1 MNEKHLIWA
10 KKQYEKIS
18 DLQHDL
24 ELLNNDKKYCFYINI
39 TIDTRIVGRVAKE
52 EFKSS
57 QLNNII
63 KANVKKILTDSKRE
77 LEEILE
83 KEQKMF
89 ELVEPFDFILRPCQI
104 IKNCTRSCKN
114 CPGQYKFSS
123 LDESIILQRA
133 NDDRSENDEKENL

>member
-24 ELLNNDKKYCFYINI
+24 ELLNNDEKNCFYIDI
-39 TIDTRIVGRVAKE
+39 TIDTRFAIEK
-52 EFKSS
+52 FKSP
-57 QLNNII
+57 QLNSLI

-77 LEEILE
+77 LEKILE

-89 ELVEPFDFILRPCQI
+89 ERVESFDFISRPCQI
-104 IKNCTRSCKN
+104 LQNCTRSCKN

-123 LDESIILQRA
+123 LDESIILQR
-133 NDDRSENDEKENL
+133 S

>member
-24 ELLNNDKKYCFYINI
+24 ELLNNDKKYCLYINI
-39 TIDTRIVGRVAKE
+39 TMDTNVGNE
-52 EFKSS
+52 QFKSP
-57 QLNNII
+57 QLNSLI
-63 KANVKKILTDSKRE
+63 KANVKKILTNSKRE
-77 LEEILE
+77 LEKILE

-89 ELVEPFDFILRPCQI
+89 ELVESSDFILRPCQI
-104 IKNCTRSCKN
+104 LNNCSRSCKN

-123 LDESIILQRA
+123 LDESSILQR
-133 NDDRSENDEKENL
+133 S

>member
-24 ELLNNDKKYCFYINI
+24 DLLNNDEKYCFHINI
-39 TIDTRIVGRVAKE
+39 ALDTRVANE
-52 EFKSS
+52 QFKSP

-89 ELVEPFDFILRPCQI
+89 ERVESYDFISRPCQI
-104 IKNCTRSCKN
+104 LKNCTRSCKN

-123 LDESIILQRA
+123 LDESIILQR
-133 NDDRSENDEKENL
+133 S

>member
-24 ELLNNDKKYCFYINI
+24 ELLNNDEKNCVYINI
-39 TIDTRIVGRVAKE
+39 TIDTRVANE
-52 EFKSS
+52 QFKSPE
-57 QLNNII
+57 LNNFI
-63 KANVKKILTDSKRE
+63 KENVKKILTDSKRE

-89 ELVEPFDFILRPCQI
+89 ERVESSDFILRPCQI
-104 IKNCTRSCKN
+104 IQNCTRSCEN
-114 CPGQYKFSS
+114 CLRQYKFSS
-123 LDESIILQRA
+123 YDESIILQR
-133 NDDRSENDEKENL
+133 S

>member
-24 ELLNNDKKYCFYINI
+24 ELLNNDEKNCFYINI
-39 TIDTRIVGRVAKE
+39 TIDTRVANE
-52 EFKSS
+52 QFKSP

-89 ELVEPFDFILRPCQI
+89 EKVESFDFNLRPCQI
-104 IKNCTRSCKN
+104 IQNCTRSCET
-114 CPGQYKFSS
+114 CPKQYKFSS
-123 LDESIILQRA
+123 LDESIILQR
-133 NDDRSENDEKENL
+133 S

>member
-24 ELLNNDKKYCFYINI
+24 DLLNNNEKNCFHINI
-39 TIDTRIVGRVAKE
+39 TIDTRDGVKQ
-52 EFKSS
+52 FKSPR
-57 QLNNII
+57 LNKII

-89 ELVEPFDFILRPCQI
+89 ERVESFDFILRPCQI
-104 IKNCTRSCKN
+104 IQNCTRSCEH
-114 CPGQYKFSS
+114 CPKQYKFSS
-123 LDESIILQRA
+123 LDESIILQR
-133 NDDRSENDEKENL
+133 S

>member
-24 ELLNNDKKYCFYINI
+24 DLLNNDEKYCFSINI
-39 TIDTRIVGRVAKE
+39 AIDTGVSNEQFKTPELNKFIKE
-52 EFKSS
+52 
-57 QLNNII
+57 
-63 KANVKKILTDSKRE
+63 NVKKILTDSKRE

-89 ELVEPFDFILRPCQI
+89 ERVESSDFILRPCQI
-104 IKNCTRSCKN
+104 IQNCTRSCKN
-114 CPGQYKFSS
+114 CPRQYKFSS
-123 LDESIILQRA
+123 LDESIILQR
-133 NDDRSENDEKENL
+133 S

>member
-24 ELLNNDKKYCFYINI
+24 ELLNNVKKNCFYINI
-39 TIDTRIVGRVAKE
+39 TIDTRVANKQ
-52 EFKSS
+52 FKSS

-89 ELVEPFDFILRPCQI
+89 ERVESFDFILRPCQVI
-104 IKNCTRSCKN
+104 QNCTRSCEN
-114 CPGQYKFSS
+114 CPVQYKFSS
-123 LDESIILQRA
+123 LDESIILQR
-133 NDDRSENDEKENL
+133 S

>member
-24 ELLNNDKKYCFYINI
+24 DLLNNNEKNCFFINI
-39 TIDTRIVGRVAKE
+39 TIDTRDGVKQ
-52 EFKSS
+52 FKSPR
-57 QLNNII
+57 LNKII

-89 ELVEPFDFILRPCQI
+89 ERVESFDFILRPCQI
-104 IKNCTRSCKN
+104 IQNCTRSCEH
-114 CPGQYKFSS
+114 CPKQYKFSS
-123 LDESIILQRA
+123 LDESIILQR
-133 NDDRSENDEKENL
+133 S

>member
-24 ELLNNDKKYCFYINI
+24 ELLNNDEKICFYIDI
-39 TIDTRIVGRVAKE
+39 TIDTRISTRVANE
-52 EFKSS
+52 QFKSS

-77 LEEILE
+77 LEEVLE

-89 ELVEPFDFILRPCQI
+89 ERVESFDFISRPCQI
-104 IKNCTRSCKN
+104 IQNCTRSCEH

-123 LDESIILQRA
+123 LDESIILQR
-133 NDDRSENDEKENL
+133 S

>member
-24 ELLNNDKKYCFYINI
+24 KLLNNDEKNCFYIDI
-39 TIDTRIVGRVAKE
+39 TIDTRVANE
-52 EFKSS
+52 QFKSS

-89 ELVEPFDFILRPCQI
+89 ERVESFDFISRPCQI
-104 IKNCTRSCKN
+104 IQNCTRSCKN
-114 CPGQYKFSS
+114 CPRQYKFSS
-123 LDESIILQRA
+123 LDESIILQR
-133 NDDRSENDEKENL
+133 S

>member
-24 ELLNNDKKYCFYINI
+24 ELLNNDEKNCFYINI
-39 TIDTRIVGRVAKE
+39 TIDTRVANE
-52 EFKSS
+52 QFKSP

-63 KANVKKILTDSKRE
+63 NANVKKILTDSKRE
-77 LEEILE
+77 LEKILG

-89 ELVEPFDFILRPCQI
+89 ELVESYDFILRPCQI
-104 IKNCTRSCKN
+104 IQNCTRSCKN
-114 CPGQYKFSS
+114 CPKQYEFSS
-123 LDESIILQRA
+123 LDESIILQR
-133 NDDRSENDEKENL
+133 S

>member
-24 ELLNNDKKYCFYINI
+24 ELLNNDEKICFHINI
-39 TIDTRIVGRVAKE
+39 AIDTRVANE
-52 EFKSS
+52 QFKSPE
-57 QLNNII
+57 LNNFI
-63 KANVKKILTDSKRE
+63 KKNIKKILTDSKRE

-89 ELVEPFDFILRPCQI
+89 EQVESSDFILRPCQI
-104 IKNCTRSCKN
+104 MQNCTRSCEN
-114 CPGQYKFSS
+114 CLRQYKFSS
-123 LDESIILQRA
+123 HDESTILQR
-133 NDDRSENDEKENL
+133 S

>member
-24 ELLNNDKKYCFYINI
+24 ELLNDNKKNCFYIDI
-39 TIDTRIVGRVAKE
+39 TMESRVGNDQ
-52 EFKSS
+52 FKSP
-57 QLNNII
+57 QLNSLI
-63 KANVKKILTDSKRE
+63 KENVKKILTNSKRE
-77 LEEILE
+77 LEKILE

-89 ELVEPFDFILRPCQI
+89 ELVESSDFILRPCQI
-104 IKNCTRSCKN
+104 LKNCTRSCKN

-123 LDESIILQRA
+123 LDESIILQR
-133 NDDRSENDEKENL
+133 EQK

>member
-39 TIDTRIVGRVAKE
+39 TIDKRIVGRVANE
-52 EFKSS
+52 QFKSS

-89 ELVEPFDFILRPCQI
+89 ERVEPFDFILRPCQI
-104 IKNCTRSCKN
+104 IKNCTRSCEN
-114 CPGQYKFSS
+114 CPTQYKFSS
-123 LDESIILQRA
+123 LDESIILQR
-133 NDDRSENDEKENL
+133 SH

>member
-24 ELLNNDKKYCFYINI
+24 ELLNNDEKNCFYVDIR
-39 TIDTRIVGRVAKE
+39 IDTRDKNE
-52 EFKSS
+52 EFKSY
-57 QLNNII
+57 QLNNLI

-77 LEEILE
+77 LEEILK

-89 ELVEPFDFILRPCQI
+89 ELVESSDFILRPCQI
-104 IKNCTRSCKN
+104 IQNCTRSCEY
-114 CPGQYKFSS
+114 CPKQYKFSS
-123 LDESIILQRA
+123 LDESIILQR
-133 NDDRSENDEKENL
+133 EQK

>member
-39 TIDTRIVGRVAKE
+39 TIDKRIVGRVANE
-52 EFKSS
+52 QFKSS

-89 ELVEPFDFILRPCQI
+89 ERVEPFDFISRPCQI

-123 LDESIILQRA
+123 LDESIILQR
-133 NDDRSENDEKENL
+133 S